1 MRGQGAFLQ
10 KNAADL
16 APAGAFLLFLA
27 PQQVVGPFHM
37 NVEPHVGQRFGDE
50 PAHGGGRGRAR
61 ERVALG
67 QAERRVDVAFGRNP
81 VAPELP
87 PGRCAGSGRARSP
100 DGKLPVRGEG
110 PGDIHT

>member
-50 PAHGGGRGRAR
+50 PAHGGAAAVPVNGWLWGR
-61 ERVALG
+61 
-67 QAERRVDVAFGRNP
+67 
-81 VAPELP
+81 
-87 PGRCAGSGRARSP
+87 RSAA
-100 DGKLPVRGEG
+100 
-110 PGDIHT
+110 